1 MYTYII
7 IDDEELI
14 RKGTI
19 KKLDTLKDQVECIG
33 EASEGGA
40 GIELIKDLCPDFV
53 ILDMQMPG
61 IDGMELLPY
70 LAEHYPDMPLIVISG
85 YRNFDYIKQAISS
98 SALEYLLKP
107 FSREAIREVVLKAI
121 ARIEDRS
128 SMYDQIKSSEQE
140 KEQIQYEYDIQIIKN
155 LALGYQVSDTQLTSK
170 KLSYISENHGFCLL
184 ACQFSKAASD
194 LSINNALC
202 ELGFEDL
209 ILYFPSPSS
218 ESLGLLVLFIPK
230 QDPAQGRR
238 TVDQMLEAF
247 LPHLKD
253 LNLNPVIG
261 VSAAH
266 DSMSELN
273 PAYREATYALDH
285 QLLCSGAPS
294 CYFYDEEEKESR
306 SIDWEKED
314 ELLFRIEAGMEEET
328 SALTREFFNYCA
340 SIPGCTLADVKY
352 QCYLLSDQCRKILD
366 EYMHTPDSLKSSA
379 SMQNVV
385 NHIFSL
391 NDLMDYY
398 RQFFVNL
405 AKMIRPNSVYAI
417 DDVIKKIQI
426 YVERNYQKN
435 LSQEFLSSL
444 FYINRSYLSTLFKER
459 TGQKF
464 VDYLNQVRIERSKEL
479 LTETDRKMYQIARA
493 VGYDNV
499 KYFFRIFKKKEK
511 MTPEEYRN
519 ANMRNTSS

>member
-1 MYTYII
+1 
-7 IDDEELI
+7 
-14 RKGTI
+14 
-19 KKLDTLKDQVECIG
+19 
-33 EASEGGA
+33 
-40 GIELIKDLCPDFV
+40 
-53 ILDMQMPG
+53 
-61 IDGMELLPY
+61 
-70 LAEHYPDMPLIVISG
+70 
-85 YRNFDYIKQAISS
+85 
-98 SALEYLLKP
+98 
-107 FSREAIREVVLKAI
+107 
-121 ARIEDRS
+121 
-128 SMYDQIKSSEQE
+128 
-140 KEQIQYEYDIQIIKN
+140 
-155 LALGYQVSDTQLTSK
+155 
-170 KLSYISENHGFCLL
+170 
-184 ACQFSKAASD
+184 
-194 LSINNALC
+194 
-202 ELGFEDL
+202 
-209 ILYFPSPSS
+209 
-218 ESLGLLVLFIPK
+218 
-230 QDPAQGRR
+230 
-238 TVDQMLEAF
+238 
-247 LPHLKD
+247 
-253 LNLNPVIG
+253 
-261 VSAAH
+261 
-266 DSMSELN
+266 
-273 PAYREATYALDH
+273 
-285 QLLCSGAPS
+285 
-294 CYFYDEEEKESR
+294 
-306 SIDWEKED
+306 
-314 ELLFRIEAGMEEET
+314 MEEET

-519 ANMRNTSS
+519 VNMRNTSS